1 MKKKILALGCV
12 AVLAVSMVT
21 GCGTKAPEK
30 KEEPKATA
38 QAAVEKVTPTLMYFI
53 SNSDESLDA
62 EKNTVEELKKEYGE
76 KVNFT
81 VINIDEDTEAAKN
94 FPVQGNTPM
103 VIMLNTKNDISA
115 MSPKVSDKNQLKTI
129 IDKAMTE

>member
-1 MKKKILALGCV
+1 MKEKILALGCV

-81 VINIDEDTEAAKN
+81 VINIDEDTEA
-94 FPVQGNTPM
+94 
-103 VIMLNTKNDISA
+103 
-115 MSPKVSDKNQLKTI
+115 
-129 IDKAMTE
+129 